1 MSHQIPAGRKN
12 RSQVRKNGVVRSTRK
27 PSGNHNRNYKGTGA
41 TRNVVRRSSKRSR
54 PMNGVIGRKKANGR
68 RY

>member
-12 RSQVRKNGVVRSTRK
+12 RSQVRRNGVVRSTRK
-27 PSGNHNRNYKGTGA
+27 PSGNYPRNYKGSGA
-41 TRNVVRRSSKRSR
+41 TRNVVRRNSNRSR
-54 PMNGVIGRKKANGR
+54 SMNGVIGRKRTNGR